1 MLLTSIGWTPS
12 LSEHFSNWMEM
23 NMTIFLNNIFS
34 WRRTFASFFF
44 CFIFFSRRG
53 ERSRLVF
60 LGEWFPYS
68 FYHYRDLLGFVF
80 YCFRKIN
87 LLYHHSNLF
96 TYLFNFSCW
105 IIYSIVSFNWIYSSY
120 QDHSRFIIFYG
131 VAKIH
136 WLNCVHHLLVDSW
149 RNSI

>member
-1 MLLTSIGWTPS
+1 MTFKCFLCFLQALGELPPLVNTLAIEWKWTWPSSSIISSPGEELLR
-12 LSEHFSNWMEM
+12 L
-23 NMTIFLNNIFS
+23 
-34 WRRTFASFFF
+34 FF

-53 ERSRLVF
+53 ERSCLVF
-60 LGEWFPYS
+60 LGEWFPYT

-80 YCFRKIN
+80 YCFRKIS

-136 WLNCVHHLLVDSW
+136 WLNCVHHLL
-149 RNSI
+149 